1 MGRLGAQG
9 TQHPSN
15 VLDAVKRRFVA
26 GKEGKEEEFEWGQ
39 GRRNRKIIFQNHH
52 SQRLCFNLN
61 MHQKAFGDR
70 ALPGPAVVSLSAP
83 TELLAAMGD
92 QGREHPSDPLPQ
104 LGGRDEEWR
113 RGGMERW
120 AGREGTGN
128 LLKLIIDI
136 DLIFTSKYTKTF
148 GGRASPRP
156 VGCLRTTPRLLGRNV
171 WPGKGMPPQ
180 TA

>member
-1 MGRLGAQG
+1 MQLRGALWLERRGR
-9 TQHPSN
+9 
-15 VLDAVKRRFVA
+15 KR
-26 GKEGKEEEFEWGQ
+26 
-39 GRRNRKIIFQNHH
+39 
-52 SQRLCFNLN
+52 NLN
-61 MHQKAFGDR
+61 GDR
-70 ALPGPAVVSLSAP
+70 EEGTGKLFFKTIIPRDFVLTSAVVSLSAP

-120 AGREGTGN
+120 VGREGTGN

-136 DLIFTSKYTKTF
+136 DLIFTSRYTKTF
-148 GGRASPRP
+148 GGRASPGP
-156 VGCLRTTPRLLGRNV
+156 VVELKHYPRLLGHDV
-171 WPGKGMPPQ
+171 WPGKGMPLQ